1 MSALMMGSTGFTQHQ
16 QSKQVNLDLLAKKR
30 QWEKE
35 KRGTLISADA
45 S

>member
-1 MSALMMGSTGFTQHQ
+1 MRGGESIKSIAMLACQNKVS
-16 QSKQVNLDLLAKKR
+16 NLDLLAKKR
-30 QWEKE
+30 QWEQD

>member
-1 MSALMMGSTGFTQHQ
+1 MMVSTGF
-16 QSKQVNLDLLAKKR
+16 SNGIGNKGANLDLLVKKR
-30 QWEKE
+30 QWEQE